1 MKRKCLSMVLAA
13 ILSAAVLCGCQET
26 KGTDGSP
33 QEMQEGQETEVS
45 EVQGSEEHGERQA
58 EASEKKEGQ
67 QGGVSDGALVTVRIA
82 SLKGPTTMGL
92 VKLWQQQ
99 DEGAAEGDYEFQ
111 MMTGA
116 DEIMPRMLK
125 GEVDIALLPAN
136 AAAILYQKSEGAVS
150 VIDINAL
157 GVLYMVSGD
166 RSIERIEDLKGKTVY
181 LTGKGTTPDYV
192 LRYLLA
198 RHGMDQGDV
207 KLEYKSEAAEV
218 AALLKE
224 NPDCIGLLPQ
234 PFVTAAC
241 MQNEALSVVLDLD
254 TEWAALNDGQGVVT
268 GVTVVRKD
276 FLKEH
281 PEAVDIFL
289 KEHQDSA
296 QFVNDNVEEAA
307 GMVVERGIVE
317 KAPIAVKA
325 IPACHITCI
334 KGAEMKEAL
343 SDYLKILFEQDPE
356 FIGGLMPEDD
366 FYEVR

>member
-1 MKRKCLSMVLAA
+1 MKRKCLNMALAV
-13 ILSAAVLCGCQET
+13 ILSAAVLCGCRGTEGTAGSLQEL
-26 KGTDGSP
+26 
-33 QEMQEGQETEVS
+33 QNEETVP
-45 EVQGSEEHGERQA
+45 EVQGSEEQGEQQA
-58 EASEKKEGQ
+58 EESEKKEGQ
-67 QGGVSDGALVTVRIA
+67 QDESDGALVTVRIA

-136 AAAILYQKSEGAVS
+136 AAAILYQKSGGAVS
-150 VIDINAL
+150 VVDINTL

-166 RSIERIEDLKGKTVY
+166 HSIERIEDLKGKTVY

-198 RHGMDQGDV
+198 SHGIEQGDV
-207 KLEYKSEAAEV
+207 KLEYKSEATEV

-276 FLKEH
+276 FLEEH
-281 PEAVDIFL
+281 PEAVDTFL
-289 KEHQDSA
+289 KEHQASA

-307 GMVVERGIVE
+307 GMVADRGIVE
-317 KAPIAVKA
+317 KAPIAAKA

-343 SDYLKILFEQDPE
+343 SGYLKILFEQDPE